1 MEYIEIE
8 LLRQSDKSTVQ
19 LVREKE
25 GGQVFVRKRLKGRR
39 EVYETLKN
47 CPHPGLPKL
56 YEVELSDEE
65 TTVIE
70 EYIRGQTLGSEQLSE
85 PQLRKIVKE
94 LCSVLGMLHGK
105 GVIHRDLKPSNILLD
120 EDGHIRLIDFDAARI
135 PRDGRESD
143 TRLLGTR
150 GYAPPEQYGFAQTDV
165 RTDIYALGVTLEQIF
180 GDKAQKPHYRR
191 VFQKCKRL
199 DPKKRYQS
207 VQQAERAFFHRNRS
221 VWYGAAA
228 LLLLFD
234 AIWLYPQ
241 KQEGSDGQISPV
253 VQAAPEKDSDKAASL
268 TALPAPENPRWNG
281 DTGIAL
287 WDAVPDADSSG
298 DYGCHW
304 ELYWEKTAQP
314 PDVHSTL
321 PVQQGDMAWSH
332 NYIEKTFVCQVNVSK
347 NFQKN
352 GYYFFA
358 VSAKGD
364 GVQYEDSP
372 YVISDLFEY
381 TGEDAPSLPDPVGLE
396 WKVSADD
403 SGRYNCY
410 AVWENLDAYED
421 TDSFQVRV
429 YNASGE
435 FAGNNIW
442 SKADILSIGQGG
454 IWIDPKMLTK
464 EGSPYRF
471 TVQVCSS
478 RPNKYRSTDM
488 PDPVPEEY
496 FSPWYDVA
504 DQKAADGSLS
514 NTIS

>member
-1 MEYIEIE
+1 MEYIETE
-8 LLRQSDKSTVQ
+8 LLKQSDKSTVH

-25 GGQVFVRKRLKGRR
+25 GGQIFVRKRLRGRR
-39 EVYETLKN
+39 EVYEILKN
-47 CPHPGLPKL
+47 CPHAGLPKL

-70 EYIRGQTLGSEQLSE
+70 EYIKGKPLGSEQLTE
-85 PQLRKIVKE
+85 PQLRKIVEE
-94 LCSVLGMLHGK
+94 LCGVLKMLHGK

-120 EDGHIRLIDFDAARI
+120 EDGHIRLIDFDAARM
-135 PRDGRESD
+135 PKDGVESD

-207 VQQAERAFFHRNRS
+207 VQQIERAFFHRNRS

-228 LLLLFD
+228 LLLF
-234 AIWLYPQ
+234 AAVWLYPK
-241 KQEGSDGQISPV
+241 KQEDSGGQISP
-253 VQAAPEKDSDKAASL
+253 ALLEKDSDKAASL
-268 TALPAPENPRWNG
+268 TALSAPENPRWNG

-287 WDAVPDADSSG
+287 WDAAPDAVSSSE
-298 DYGCHW
+298 YGYRW
-304 ELYWEKTAQP
+304 ELYWEKTARP
-314 PDVHSTL
+314 PDMESAS
-321 PVQQGDMAWSH
+321 PVQQGDMTWSLDDTEE
-332 NYIEKTFVCQVNVSK
+332 ISTFQVNVSK
-347 NFQKN
+347 NFKKN

-364 GVQYEDSP
+364 GVRYEDSP
-372 YVISDLFEY
+372 YVISDIFEY

-396 WKVSADD
+396 WKLVDAD
-403 SGRYNCY
+403 SGKVDCY
-410 AVWENLDAYED
+410 AVWGNLNAYED
-421 TDSFQVRV
+421 ADSFQVRV

-442 SKADILSIGQGG
+442 SKSEIMSIGQGG
-454 IWIDPKMLTK
+454 IWIDPQIVTK

-478 RPNKYRSTDM
+478 RPNEYRSTDM

-496 FSPWYDVA
+496 FSPWYTV
-504 DQKAADGSLS
+504 GEM
-514 NTIS
+514 

>member
-8 LLRQSDKSTVQ
+8 LLKQSDKSTVH

-25 GGQVFVRKRLKGRR
+25 GGQVFVRKRLKGRL
-39 EVYETLKN
+39 EVYEILKN
-47 CPHPGLPKL
+47 CPHAGLPKL

-70 EYIRGQTLGSEQLSE
+70 EYIKGQPLGREELSE

-94 LCSVLGMLHGK
+94 LCGVLGMLHGK

-135 PRDGRESD
+135 PKDKRESD

-180 GDKAQKPHYRR
+180 GDKARKPHYRR

-199 DPKKRYQS
+199 DPRKRYQS
-207 VQQAERAFFHRNRS
+207 VQQVERAFFHRNRS
-221 VWYGAAA
+221 VWYGSAA
-228 LLLLFD
+228 LLLLF
-234 AIWLYPQ
+234 AAVWLYSQ
-241 KQEGSDGQISPV
+241 EQEGTDGQRSPDALSA
-253 VQAAPEKDSDKAASL
+253 QEKDSDKAASL
-268 TALPAPENPRWNG
+268 TVLPAPENPRWNG

-287 WDAVPDADSSG
+287 WDAASDQDSSS
-298 DYGCHW
+298 DYRYHW
-304 ELYWEKTAQP
+304 ELYWQKTAQS
-314 PDVHSTL
+314 PDVHSSV
-321 PVQQGDMAWSH
+321 PVQQGDMTWSR
-332 NYIEKTFVCQVNVSK
+332 NYIEETSTFQVSVSK

-364 GVQYEDSP
+364 GVQYADSP
-372 YVISDLFEY
+372 YAISDLFAY
-381 TGEDAPSLPDPVGLE
+381 TGEDAPSLPDPAGLE
-396 WKVSADD
+396 WKILDTD
-403 SGRYNCY
+403 SGRADCY
-410 AVWENLDAYED
+410 AVWGNLDAYED
-421 TDSFQVRV
+421 ADRFQVRV

-435 FAGNNIW
+435 FVGNNIW
-442 SKADILSIGQGG
+442 SKANILSIGQGG
-454 IWIDPKMLTK
+454 VWIDPKMLTK

-471 TVQVCSS
+471 TIQVYSS
-478 RPNKYRSTDM
+478 RPNKFQSTNM

-496 FSPWYDVA
+496 FSPWYD
-504 DQKAADGSLS
+504 AAEKM
-514 NTIS
+514 

>member
-1 MEYIEIE
+1 MEYVEIE
-8 LLRQSDKSTVQ
+8 LLKQSDKSTVH

-25 GGQVFVRKRLKGRR
+25 EGQVFVRKRLKGRR
-39 EVYETLKN
+39 EVYEILKN

-56 YEVELSDEE
+56 YEVKLSDEE

-70 EYIRGQTLGSEQLSE
+70 EYIKGQPLGSEQLTE

-105 GVIHRDLKPSNILLD
+105 GVIHRDLKPSNVLLD
-120 EDGHIRLIDFDAARI
+120 EEGYIRLIDFDAARI
-135 PRDGRESD
+135 PKDGRETD

-207 VQQAERAFFHRNRS
+207 VQQVERAFFHRNRS

-228 LLLLFD
+228 LLLFA

-241 KQEGSDGQISPV
+241 KQEGSDGQRSPAV
-253 VQAAPEKDSDKAASL
+253 RSASENDSDMAASL
-268 TALPAPENPRWNG
+268 TALPAPENPRWKG

-287 WDAVPDADSSG
+287 WDAAPDAVSSIE
-298 DYGCHW
+298 YGCQW
-304 ELYWEKTAQP
+304 VLYWEKTAQT
-314 PDVHSTL
+314 PDLDSAT
-321 PVQQGDMAWSH
+321 PVQQGDMTWSSD
-332 NYIEKTFVCQVNVSK
+332 YIEKTSVYQVNISK

-358 VSAKGD
+358 VSVKGD

-381 TGEDAPSLPDPVGLE
+381 TGENAPSLPDPAGLD
-396 WKVSADD
+396 WKAADTD
-403 SGRYNCY
+403 SGKYDCF

-421 TDSFQVRV
+421 ADSFQVRV

-435 FAGNNIW
+435 FVGNNIW

-454 IWIDPKMLTK
+454 VWIDPKMLTK

-471 TVQVCSS
+471 TVQVYSS
-478 RPNKYRSTDM
+478 RPNKYQSTDM

-496 FSPWYDVA
+496 FSPWYDVEE
-504 DQKAADGSLS
+504 
-514 NTIS
+514 NP